1 MGLTF
6 ELDIP
11 LHRGKPPLTANQRLH
26 WAEKGRRTREV
37 RTAVAWRAKAAKVP
51 QALHVTA
58 QLHYHAADHKR
69 RDPSNLYA
77 TSKPAI
83 DALQDAGVVP
93 DDDPRYVTEV
103 NPIIHPPVPN
113 RPRRLWLQIEVTP
126 CPKTTPAAV

>member
-26 WAEKGRRTREV
+26 WAEKGRRTRDV
-37 RTAVAWRAKAAKVP
+37 RAAVAWRAKAAKVP
-51 QALHVTA
+51 KALHVTA

-69 RDPSNLYA
+69 RDASNLYA

-83 DALQDAGVVP
+83 DALVDADVIP
-93 DDDPRYVTEV
+93 DDDGRYVTEV
-103 NPIIHPPVPN
+103 NPIIHPAVPN
-113 RPRRLWLQIEVTP
+113 QPRRLWLQIEVTP
-126 CPKTTPAAV
+126 CPKTTPAAG

>member
-1 MGLTF
+1 MF

-26 WAEKGRRTREV
+26 WAEKGRRTRII
-37 RTAVAWRAKAAKVP
+37 RDAVAWRARQAKVP
-51 QALHVTA
+51 PAQHVTA
-58 QLHYHAADHKR
+58 QLHYQPCDARR

-103 NPIIHPPVPN
+103 NPRIHPPVLN
-113 RPRRLWLQIEVTP
+113 QPRRLWLHIEVT
-126 CPKTTPAAV
+126 T